1 VPASYNVHPEF
12 GFLCPTPRFRR
23 PVHLVLAGLVVAGL
37 CVGVLAATDSS
48 KQEMTT
54 NRVDAPPVAAVTM
67 PGMILSPQGA
77 QALRAL
83 SGALIR
89 RSSTWRAS

>member
-12 GFLCPTPRFRR
+12 GFLCPTPRFHR

-37 CVGVLAATDSS
+37 GVAVLAATDSS

-54 NRVDAPPVAAVTM
+54 NRVDAPPVAVTM